1 MNKTIEAA
9 LNQQINAELHS
20 AYTYLAMSAHFAE
33 KDFDGFSTWMR
44 LQAQEEVAHAMK
56 LYGYVLERGGHVE
69 LEAVAAPAKKLGTP
83 LKIFQT
89 ALAHEQKITGMIHDL
104 YELARKNKDYATEN
118 ELNWFVTE
126 QVEEEDSAGR
136 AVEQLKRAGDNMSAL
151 LMLDQQFGVRSSGE

>member
-1 MNKTIEAA
+1 VNKTIEAA
-9 LNQQINAELHS
+9 LNEQINAELHS

-56 LYGYVLERGGHVE
+56 LYNYVLERGGHVE
-69 LEAVAAPAKKLGTP
+69 LEAVAAPEKELGTP

-104 YELARKNKDYATEN
+104 YELARTHKDYATEI

-126 QVEEEDSAGR
+126 QVEEEASAGR
-136 AVEQLKRAGDNMSAL
+136 AVERLKRAGDNMSAL
-151 LMLDQQFGVRSSGE
+151 LMLDQQFGVRSAVE